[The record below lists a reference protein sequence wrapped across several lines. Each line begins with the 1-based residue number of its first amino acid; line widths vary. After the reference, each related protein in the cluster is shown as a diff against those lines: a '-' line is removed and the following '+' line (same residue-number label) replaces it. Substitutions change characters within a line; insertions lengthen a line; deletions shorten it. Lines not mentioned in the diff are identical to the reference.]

1 MGPGKPGALAICLH
15 SWSRSPCLQGL
26 VALHNESSSGQHS
39 PRGYWA
45 SAIYSASM
53 LFRMIPPRRN
63 LARPQPSGWMS
74 RWGSVFTSGSNKAM
88 VLLNSG
94 DSCHSDRLYKQ
105 SLELCSV
112 SSSNARWGEVERAA
126 AGHLCVPPDP
136 GRAVQTLDRD
146 PRGQTLASAPGA
158 PRNIQGSL
166 APGIY
171 KCLVRTC
178 EHAD

>member
-1 MGPGKPGALAICLH
+1 MSAAHAELMTFLQLSWLLSWSPNEALFPVVSVKVPCIHSLMERRGMRPGKPGALAICLH

-26 VALHNESSSGQHS
+26 VALHNESSSCQHS

-94 DSCHSDRLYKQ
+94 DSCHSDRLYKK

-112 SSSNARWGEVERAA
+112 
-126 AGHLCVPPDP
+126 
-136 GRAVQTLDRD
+136 
-146 PRGQTLASAPGA
+146 
-158 PRNIQGSL
+158 
-166 APGIY
+166 
-171 KCLVRTC
+171 
-178 EHAD
+178 